1 MTNAEPG
8 DKNTDEARRDRLSR
22 LSEASL
28 RISESLDLDTVLQEI
43 LDNARSLTDA
53 RYSLITTLDESGQV
67 EDFLAS
73 GLSREESQRLRGML
87 QESGYLEYVSGNSGP
102 LRVGDLAG
110 YARSLGLPEFRPPAP
125 VSSLLAAP
133 IRHQGESVGNIHLA
147 KSEPGAEFS
156 LADEETLVM
165 FASQAALA
173 IVNARRH
180 RDELKA
186 RTDLETLINTSPVG
200 VVVFNAMTGAP
211 LSLNREARRIV
222 DGLWSPGQ
230 SPEQFLEVVSF
241 RRADGRDVSL
251 EEFPLTQALS
261 TGETV
266 RAEEI
271 VIYVPDG
278 RSVTTLVNATPVF
291 SEEGEVETVIV
302 TFQDMTP
309 LEELERL
316 RAEFLG
322 MVSHDLRVPLTSIKG
337 SIAALLNA
345 ASDLDPAETQ
355 QFHRIID
362 QQADSMQELI
372 GDLLNVARI
381 ETGTLPVSPEPAE
394 VAVLVDRARNTFQ
407 SGGGRNNLDIDLE
420 PDLPLVMADRR
431 RIVQVIGN
439 LLSNAAK
446 HSPEWSVI
454 RVSAAR
460 EGLHVAFS
468 VADEGSGISADR
480 LPYLFGK
487 FSPTDDDGGRQTLGP
502 GLGLAICKGIVEAHG
517 GRIRAESDGPGTGAR
532 FTFTI
537 PVVDEAAA
545 EPSQS
550 SSRSRRREREQARIL
565 VVDDDPQMLRY
576 VRDTL
581 TEAGYRPIVTADPEE
596 ALILMEENRPRLVL
610 LDLVLPGSDG
620 IDLMRDILG
629 VADVPVVFLSVYG
642 KDHVIARAFEMGASD
657 YIVKPFSPTELVA
670 RISAAMRRSVLPYRI
685 ESAEPYVLGD
695 LTIDYAERLVTV
707 AGLPMELTP
716 TEYDLLVELSI
727 SGGRVVPHDHL
738 LQRVWGTQKS
748 GSVRTLRTHLVRLRR
763 KLGEDAENPKYI
775 FAEPRV
781 GYRMP
786 RSETA
791 GPQKIGRE

>member
-1 MTNAEPG
+1 MNDRPMEQDTEG
-8 DKNTDEARRDRLSR
+8 VRRDRLSR

-28 RISESLDLDTVLQEI
+28 RISESLDLDTVLQEV
-43 LDNARSLTDA
+43 LDNSRSLTGA
-53 RYSLITTLDESGQV
+53 RYSLITTLDRSGQV
-67 EDFLAS
+67 DDFLAS
-73 GLSREESQRLRGML
+73 GMGPEESQGLRAML
-87 QESGYLEYVSGNSGP
+87 EESGYLAYVSDTPGP
-102 LRVGDLAG
+102 FRVGDLAG
-110 YARSLGLPEFRPPAP
+110 YARSLGLPEFQPPAP
-125 VSSLLAAP
+125 VSSLLAVP

-186 RTDLETLINTSPVG
+186 RADLETLVNTSPVG
-200 VVVFNAMTGAP
+200 VVVFNARTGAP
-211 LSLNREARRIV
+211 LSFNREARRIV
-222 DGLWSPGQ
+222 DTLCDPGQ
-230 SPEQFLEVVSF
+230 SPEQLLEVVSF
-241 RRADGRDVSL
+241 KRADGRDVSL

-271 VIYVPDG
+271 VIHVPDG
-278 RSVTTLVNATPVF
+278 RSVTTLVNATPVL

-309 LEELERL
+309 LEELARL

-322 MVSHDLRVPLTSIKG
+322 MVSHELRVPLTSIKG
-337 SIAALLNA
+337 SIAALLNT
-345 ASDLDPAETQ
+345 ASDLDPVETR

-372 GDLLNVARI
+372 GDLLDVARV

-394 VAVLVDRARNTFQ
+394 VAVLMDRARSTFQ
-407 SGGGRNNLDIDLE
+407 SGGARNDLDIDIE
-420 PDLPLVMADRR
+420 PGLPLVMADRR
-431 RIVQVIGN
+431 RIVQVLGN

-446 HSPEWSVI
+446 HAPEWSVI

-460 EGLHVAFS
+460 DGLHVAFS
-468 VADEGSGISADR
+468 VTDEGRGISADR

-487 FSPTDDDGGRQTLGP
+487 FSPTGGDGGRQTSGP
-502 GLGLAICKGIVEAHG
+502 GLGLAICRGIVEAHG
-517 GRIRAESDGPGTGAR
+517 GRIRAESDGPGTGSR

-537 PVVDEAAA
+537 PVVDESAAGPA
-545 EPSQS
+545 LLFPPIAG
-550 SSRSRRREREQARIL
+550 EREQARIL
-565 VVDDDPQMLRY
+565 VVDDDPETLRY

-581 TEAGYRPIVTADPEE
+581 TQGGYYPVVTADPEE
-596 ALILMEENRPRLVL
+596 VVVLTEENRPGLVL
-610 LDLVLPGSDG
+610 LDLVLPGADG
-620 IDLMRDILG
+620 VELMRDIL
-629 VADVPVVFLSVYG
+629 AIAEVPVIFLSVYG
-642 KDHVIARAFEMGASD
+642 EDHVIARALEMGAAD
-657 YIVKPFSPTELVA
+657 YIVKPFSPTELIA
-670 RISAAMRRSVLPYRI
+670 RIRAAMRRQDSPYRAW
-685 ESAEPYVLGD
+685 SAEPYVVGD
-695 LTIDYAERLVTV
+695 LTIDYAARIVTL
-707 AGLPMELTP
+707 AGQQVEVTP
-716 TEYDLLVELSI
+716 IEYGLLVELSI
-727 SGGRVVPHDHL
+727 SGGRVVTHDRL
-738 LQRVWGTQKS
+738 LQRVWGAQKG

-763 KLGEDAENPKYI
+763 KLGEDAANARYI
-775 FAEPRV
+775 LAEPAV

-791 GPQKIGRE
+791 GD

>member
-1 MTNAEPG
+1 MNDRPSE
-8 DKNTDEARRDRLSR
+8 KEIEEVRRDRLSR

-43 LDNARSLTDA
+43 LDTARSLTDA
-53 RYSLITTLDESGQV
+53 RYSLITTLDQSGQV

-73 GLSREESQRLRGML
+73 GLSAEESERLKGML
-87 QESGYLEYVSGNSGP
+87 EDSGYLEYVSDTSAP

-110 YARSLGLPEFRPPAP
+110 YARSLGLPEFHPPAP

-173 IVNARRH
+173 IANARRH

-186 RTDLETLINTSPVG
+186 RADLETLINTSPVG
-200 VVVFNAMTGAP
+200 VVVFDAMTGAP
-211 LSLNREARRIV
+211 LSFNREARRIV
-222 DGLWSPGQ
+222 DRLLDPGQ
-230 SPEQFLEVVSF
+230 SPEQLLEVVGF

-261 TGETV
+261 AGETV

-278 RSVTTLVNATPVF
+278 RSVTTLVNATPVL
-291 SEEGEVETVIV
+291 SEQGEVETVIV

-309 LEELERL
+309 LEELARL

-322 MVSHDLRVPLTSIKG
+322 MVSHELRVPLTSVKG
-337 SIAALLNA
+337 SVAALLNA
-345 ASDLDPAETQ
+345 ASDLDPAETR

-362 QQADSMQELI
+362 QQADSMMELI
-372 GDLLNVARI
+372 GDLLDVARI
-381 ETGTLPVSPEPAE
+381 ATGTLPVSPEPAE
-394 VAVLVDRARNTFQ
+394 AAALVDRARSAFQ
-407 SGGGRNNLDIDLE
+407 SDGAGHDLLIELE

-439 LLSNAAK
+439 LLSNAAR

-468 VADEGSGISADR
+468 VADEGRGIASDR

-487 FSPTDDDGGRQTLGP
+487 FSPTGNDGGRRTAGA
-502 GLGLAICKGIVEAHG
+502 GLGLAICRGIVEAHG
-517 GRIRAESDGPGTGAR
+517 GRIRAESDGLGSGAR
-532 FTFTI
+532 FTFTL
-537 PVVDEAAA
+537 PTVEEAAA
-545 EPSQS
+545 EPARS
-550 SSRSRRREREQARIL
+550 SPGSEEGESERARIL
-565 VVDDDPQMLRY
+565 VVDDDPQTLRY
-576 VRDTL
+576 VRNTL
-581 TEAGYRPIVTADPEE
+581 TEAGYHPVVTADPEDV
-596 ALILMEENRPRLVL
+596 LVLMEESQPRLVL

-620 IDLMRDILG
+620 IELMRDILS

-642 KDHVIARAFEMGASD
+642 KDQVIARAFEMGASD

-670 RISAAMRRSVLPYRI
+670 RIRAAMRRRASPYRGG
-685 ESAEPYVLGD
+685 SAEPYVQGD
-695 LTIDYAERLVTV
+695 LAIDYAQRLVTV
-707 AGLPMELTP
+707 AGRPVELTP
-716 TEYDLLVELSI
+716 TEYALLVELSV

-738 LQRVWGTQKS
+738 LQRVWGAQKS
-748 GSVRTLRTHLVRLRR
+748 GTVRTLRTHLVRLRR
-763 KLGEDAENPKYI
+763 KLGENAGNPRYI

-786 RSETA
+786 RSER
-791 GPQKIGRE
+791 PEEE